1 MEYEKLSPKLK
12 KIIQQLD
19 KVRDLVE
26 NTMVLFDNYWVICAE
41 RECYEVKRF
50 YICNCKSSNNHQNQ
64 NIK

>member
-26 NTMVLFDNYWVICAE
+26 NTMVLFDNY
-41 RECYEVKRF
+41 
-50 YICNCKSSNNHQNQ
+50 
-64 NIK
+64 